1 MYSANDGFARLTIFH
16 QMTIGVSKTK
26 TTILHREW
34 LEDAE
39 FVVGGVFEVGDP
51 FFVSTYLANPFKTNM
66 KCIFS
71 KIFKTLLGGEI
82 RLRDGRHACT
92 RLATRLGFEKTK
104 PENEEKRA
112 QRIMHSAQVQH
123 WKWESRRKISYTPF
137 GKNIQMTYTTE
148 VLSTFFYGRA
158 PRIVLMWRGVN

>member
-39 FVVGGVFEVGDP
+39 FVVGGIFEVGEP
-51 FFVSTYLANPFKTNM
+51 FFVSTYLANPFKINM

-71 KIFKTLLGGEI
+71 KILGGEI

-104 PENEEKRA
+104 PENEEKGHKELCILLRCSTGNGKA
-112 QRIMHSAQVQH
+112 EEKSPTLHLAKIY
-123 WKWESRRKISYTPF
+123 KWHIYHRSPLDFLLWQS
-137 GKNIQMTYTTE
+137 TTNSSD
-148 VLSTFFYGRA
+148 VTWGQLR
-158 PRIVLMWRGVN
+158 

>member
-39 FVVGGVFEVGDP
+39 FVVGGIFEVGEP
-51 FFVSTYLANPFKTNM
+51 FFVSTYFSNPFKINM

-71 KIFKTLLGGEI
+71 KIFRKILGGEI

-112 QRIMHSAQVQH
+112 QRIMHSAQVQP

-137 GKNIQMTYTTE
+137 GKNIQMTYIPQKSSR
-148 VLSTFFYGRA
+148 LSFMA
-158 PRIVLMWRGVN
+158 EHHE

>member
-39 FVVGGVFEVGDP
+39 FVVGGIFEVGEP
-51 FFVSTYLANPFKTNM
+51 FFVSTYLANPFKINM

-104 PENEEKRA
+104 PENEEKGHKELCILLRCSTGNGKA
-112 QRIMHSAQVQH
+112 EEKSPTLHLAKIY
-123 WKWESRRKISYTPF
+123 KWHIPQKSSR
-137 GKNIQMTYTTE
+137 
-148 VLSTFFYGRA
+148 LSFMAENSSDVTWGQLR
-158 PRIVLMWRGVN
+158 